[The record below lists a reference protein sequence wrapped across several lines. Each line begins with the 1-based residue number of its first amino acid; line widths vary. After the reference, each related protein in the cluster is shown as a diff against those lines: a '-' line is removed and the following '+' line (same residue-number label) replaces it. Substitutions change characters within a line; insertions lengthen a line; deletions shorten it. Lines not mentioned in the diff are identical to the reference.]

1 MSMVHF
7 QNKNKVAVVCDS
19 CFYDITNENRIR
31 CMACGEDECSSCF
44 LMALGLKAHESH
56 TLRVV
61 MPSKHQKAGEKW
73 SLIDNYMFF
82 EGLKLYGIGNWEDM
96 SLVVPSMSE
105 RDIEEH
111 FIRLFSVSVAPEEHA
126 GEIPTSSN
134 PNCHEIWCYMPLRQ
148 DFEVQFRDDFEKIVK
163 DISLDSEDGIDVEV
177 KLHMFEIYKSI
188 LFIRRSRELFLIRHG
203 LVNMRELLEK
213 EKRYDRSKRELLE
226 IYKPLAVLLSKSDFN
241 AFLDGCFA
249 EKKLK
254 AVLDNRG
261 YCLTQREAELCRET
275 GLSTT
280 LFKRIRRHVVK
291 LMLKKKSLTSERLN
305 RYLCHTKIDR
315 ARIFSFFSRADK
327 T

>member
-7 QNKNKVAVVCDS
+7 QSKSKVAVVCDS

-31 CMACGEDECSSCF
+31 CMVCREDECPSCF
-44 LMALGLKAHESH
+44 LMALELKTHESH

-61 MPSKHQKAGEKW
+61 IPSKHQKAGKRW

-82 EGLKLYGIGNWEDM
+82 EGLKLYGIGNWEDV
-96 SLVVPSMSE
+96 SLAVPSMSE
-105 RDIEEH
+105 KDIEEH
-111 FIRLFSVSVAPEEHA
+111 FMDLFSISVAPEENA
-126 GEIPTSSN
+126 GEIPKSSN

-148 DFEVQFRDDFEKIVK
+148 DFEVQFRGDFEKIVK
-163 DISLDSEDGIDVEV
+163 EITLDNEDGIDIEV

-188 LFIRRSRELFLIRHG
+188 LFIRRSREHFLISQR

-213 EKRYDRSKRELLE
+213 EKRYDKDKLKLLE
-226 IYKPLAVLLSKSDFN
+226 IYKPLAVLLSKGDFN
-241 AFLDGCFA
+241 AFLDGCFV

-254 AVLDNRG
+254 AVLGNRV
-261 YCLTQREAELCRET
+261 YYLTHREVELCKKT

-280 LFKRIRRHVVK
+280 LFKKIRRYAVN
-291 LMLKKKSLTSERLN
+291 LMLKKKRLTSERLS
-305 RYLCHTKIDR
+305 RYLSHTKADR
-315 ARIFSFFSRADK
+315 AKILSFFSRADK